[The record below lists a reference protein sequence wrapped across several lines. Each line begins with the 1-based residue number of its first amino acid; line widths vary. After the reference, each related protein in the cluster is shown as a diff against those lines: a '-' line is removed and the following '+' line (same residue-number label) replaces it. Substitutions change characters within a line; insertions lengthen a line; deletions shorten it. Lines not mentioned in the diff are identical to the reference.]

1 MFFYTDTHESPWTV
15 VKSNDKRRGRLEAMR
30 YVLTQFDYPG
40 KRPEVVASPTR

>member
-30 YVLTQFDYPG
+30 YVLTQFDYRARGP
-40 KRPEVVASPTR
+40 RWWASPTR